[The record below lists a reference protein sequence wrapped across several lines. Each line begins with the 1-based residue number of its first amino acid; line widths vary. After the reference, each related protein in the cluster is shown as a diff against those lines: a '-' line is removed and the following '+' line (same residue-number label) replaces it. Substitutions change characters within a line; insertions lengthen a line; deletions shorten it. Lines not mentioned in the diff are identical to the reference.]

1 MKKELFFVIVL
12 SLFCTVAPA
21 QKIERLKGFDTSKEA
36 HVTAALNAFSFNIE
50 LDNYTFKK
58 GDTGKK
64 MTLFDLIDYC
74 ALHKIKALD
83 ATGYWIEGYPAVP
96 SDEYIYELKRYAH
109 KKGVDISGT
118 GIRNNFADP
127 DPVRRAADVKLAK
140 AWIDVASK
148 LGAPVIRTF
157 AGPIPSG
164 YENKWEEVA
173 GWMIDCYKEVA
184 AYGASKGVL
193 VGIQNHGDMI
203 KTADQIIYIVKAV
216 NSSWFGIILDTG
228 YFMTEDPYVDMDKV
242 MPYVINWQVKESAF
256 GKSSDVRIDLA
267 RIMKIIKKHGYR
279 GYLPIETLAGDRAYD
294 PYTAVP
300 VLMKEL
306 NDAIAA
312 EFGNSTLL

>member
-1 MKKELFFVIVL
+1 MIVL
-12 SLFCTVAPA
+12 SLCWTMTSA
-21 QKIERLKGFDTSKEA
+21 QKVECLKGFDTSKGA
-36 HVTAALNAFSFNIE
+36 HVMAALNAFSFNIE

-58 GDTGKK
+58 GDASKR

-74 ALHKIKALD
+74 ALNKIAALD
-83 ATGYWIEGYPAVP
+83 ATGYWIEGYPDVP

-127 DPVRRAADVKLAK
+127 NPAKRAADVKLAK

-157 AGPIPSG
+157 AGAIPSG

-203 KTADQIIYIVKAV
+203 KTADQLIYIVEAV
-216 NSSWFGIILDTG
+216 NSSWFGVILDTG
-228 YFMTEDPYVDMDKV
+228 YFMTEDPYVDIDKV

-256 GKSSDVRIDLA
+256 GRLSNVRIDLP
-267 RIMKIIKKHGYR
+267 RIMKIIRKHGYR
-279 GYLPIETLAGDRAYD
+279 GYLPIETLAGSGNTYD
-294 PYTAVP
+294 PFIAVP

-306 NDAIAA
+306 NSAIEA
-312 EFGNSTLL
+312 EFGKAQ